1 MRFTNLIR
9 RAFPHE
15 YVMPSF
21 KAPIELP
28 KAPVVRIEETYT
40 DFIKQLNKHEIKNVV
55 LYADQSQLIA
65 NTIDNKQE
73 YVILPNKYD
82 TLALLMEQNISVKIQ
97 DKTNINE
104 TIVLIG
110 ESLFIIFVVLM
121 GVTLIRSSTTNI
133 RMFGLFDKSEQKT
146 PDTKFDDVGGSS
158 EAKESLKE
166 IVAFL
171 EYPENYT
178 AVGAK
183 IPKGVLLYGPPGCS
197 KTLLA
202 RAVAG
207 EANVPFISCSGS
219 DFIEMFVGIG
229 ASRIRDLF
237 KKAQSK
243 TPCIIFIDEIDTI
256 GKQRGLAGTNDE
268 RDQTI
273 NQLLTLMDGF
283 ETNTGIIVIAATN
296 RPDILDDALLRPG
309 RFDRIISVNLPDLA
323 SRKEIF
329 AIHIRDKPIDKDV
342 SIDSFARRTVGLSG
356 ADIMNICNE
365 AAIYAA
371 RDNSKII
378 NNYHFE
384 QSLEKSMLGEARKT
398 LLITDE
404 KKSILAYHEAG
415 HALTGLLLKDYDIV
429 RKVSIIP
436 RGDTGGA
443 TYFEPTD
450 DQIDLSLVTREYLE
464 SQIMVALGGR
474 ISESIVFGT
483 MKITSGA
490 SGDLQAVYS
499 IAYDMIAQYGFNETL
514 GPISWIDA
522 DAISDDINKEIQFL
536 VEVLYNK
543 TYDMLSNNEDLL
555 HRIAKEL
562 IEKETL
568 SFDDLQRI
576 IQEENM

>member
-40 DFIKQLNKHEIKNVV
+40 DFIKQLNKDEIKNVV

-65 NTIDNKQE
+65 NTIENKQE
-73 YVILPNKYD
+73 YVILPNNYD
-82 TLALLMEQNISVKIQ
+82 TLKLLMEKDIVVKIQ
-97 DKTNINE
+97 DKPNVNE
-104 TIVLIG
+104 SIVLIG
-110 ESLFIIFVVLM
+110 ESFFIIFLVIT
-121 GVTLIRSSTTNI
+121 GITLIRSSTTNI

-171 EYPENYT
+171 EHPENYT

-243 TPCIIFIDEIDTI
+243 APCIIFIDEIDTI
-256 GKQRGLAGTNDE
+256 GKQRGLIGTNDE

-283 ETNTGIIVIAATN
+283 ETNTGVIVIAATN

-309 RFDRIISVNLPDLA
+309 RFDRMISVNLPDLA

-404 KKSILAYHEAG
+404 KKMILAYHEAG

-436 RGDTGGA
+436 RGETGGA

-543 TYDMLSNNEDLL
+543 TYDMLSNNETLL
-555 HRIAKEL
+555 HNIAKEL

-568 SFDDLQRI
+568 SFDDLQKI